1 MIRTKKNLKLIRE
14 TDYNW
19 DEVAAEKDDYQSAKS
34 EQREKKLFVSQ
45 LHKKHRW
52 KADSILY
59 FMIIF

>member
-1 MIRTKKNLKLIRE
+1 MIRTKKNLKSIRK

-19 DEVAAEKDDYQSAKS
+19 DEVAAEEDDHQSTKS
-34 EQREKKLFVSQ
+34 EQRKKKISASQ

-52 KADSILY
+52 KADSMLY